1 MIERFRQSGGMFG
14 LLRSTYLWLVNRP
27 SYMLLTAGDERLA
40 AQPSQRFAGA
50 WAGVMLLSLGCSVL
64 LFAAAS
70 WSWLLFHD
78 FSRLIMPSLAATVTF
93 ALWPFRRGMAALAET
108 IAGDDPTARALT
120 ASVLVLVLM
129 MCLLRINPVN
139 HHEYSLRGWL
149 VWLRPENEF
158 FRLLLLMPL
167 WGGWEMLIAAQLGK
181 VGDVTEP
188 AVAAFA
194 RGCGPVPMVVSL
206 AAVLVITIQY
216 FNFLPWAQVSISAAA
231 IIAATVGGAGLCRSS
246 GGLTRRA
253 LLAGNVLTQFVF
265 LLAYLV
271 VRNLRLW

>member
-1 MIERFRQSGGMFG
+1 MFG

-27 SYMLLTAGDERLA
+27 SYMLLTAGAERLA
-40 AQPSQRFAGA
+40 AQPPHRFARA
-50 WAGVMLLSLGCSVL
+50 WVGLMLLSLGCALALV
-64 LFAAAS
+64 AAAS
-70 WSWLLFHD
+70 WSWLLFQD
-78 FSRLIMPSLAATVTF
+78 FGRLIMPSLAATAVF
-93 ALWPFRRGMAALAET
+93 VLWPFRRGMVALAET
-108 IAGDDPTARALT
+108 IAGDDSTARALT
-120 ASVLVLVLM
+120 ASVLVLALM
-129 MCLLRINPVN
+129 MCLLRISPVN

-149 VWLRPENEF
+149 IWLRPENEF

-167 WGGWEMLIAAQLGK
+167 WGGWEMLIAVQLGK
-181 VGDVTEP
+181 IGDVTEP

-194 RGCGPVPMVVSL
+194 RGCGPVPMVLSL
-206 AAVLVITIQY
+206 AAVLAITIQY

-231 IIAATVGGAGLCRSS
+231 IVAAAVGGAALCRRS